1 MTDIER
7 KKLEELVA
15 KVFTLAYELG
25 TNVDELF
32 REVRQLRF
40 ETKDK
45 DFEAALINLEHTFF
59 MIAQSIN
66 ILKDQTRNTKLQP
79 KKLLKENTELKVN
92 IKGFEVLDDGEI
104 KYLEDIL
111 TPLILVEN
119 IPNYKENVFWYKIRN
134 LWVLVGKI
142 PPLTIESSDVILF
155 KEKGKWGLFKIIEKK
170 DNMLILTD
178 GKGLRKTKVKEE
190 NLTELNLLGKVLR
203 VQNKV

>member
-1 MTDIER
+1 
-7 KKLEELVA
+7 
-15 KVFTLAYELG
+15 
-25 TNVDELF
+25 
-32 REVRQLRF
+32 
-40 ETKDK
+40 
-45 DFEAALINLEHTFF
+45 
-59 MIAQSIN
+59 
-66 ILKDQTRNTKLQP
+66 
-79 KKLLKENTELKVN
+79 LLKENTELKVN

-104 KYLEDIL
+104 KYIEDIL

-119 IPNYKENVFWYKIRN
+119 IQNYKENVFWYKIKN

-142 PPLTIESSDVILF
+142 PPLTIESNDVILF

-170 DNMLILTD
+170 DSILILTD

>member
-1 MTDIER
+1 M
-7 KKLEELVA
+7 
-15 KVFTLAYELG
+15 
-25 TNVDELF
+25 
-32 REVRQLRF
+32 
-40 ETKDK
+40 
-45 DFEAALINLEHTFF
+45 
-59 MIAQSIN
+59 
-66 ILKDQTRNTKLQP
+66 
-79 KKLLKENTELKVN
+79 LKENTELKVN

-119 IPNYKENVFWYKIRN
+119 TPNYKESVFWYKIRN

-155 KEKGKWGLFKIIEKK
+155 KEKGRWGLFKIIEKK
-170 DNMLILTD
+170 DSMFILTD

>member
-1 MTDIER
+1 
-7 KKLEELVA
+7 
-15 KVFTLAYELG
+15 
-25 TNVDELF
+25 
-32 REVRQLRF
+32 
-40 ETKDK
+40 
-45 DFEAALINLEHTFF
+45 
-59 MIAQSIN
+59 
-66 ILKDQTRNTKLQP
+66 
-79 KKLLKENTELKVN
+79 LLKENTELKVN
-92 IKGFEVLDDGEI
+92 IKGFEVLDNGEI
-104 KYLEDIL
+104 EYLEDIL
-111 TPLILVEN
+111 TALILVEN

-170 DNMLILTD
+170 DKILILTD

>member
-1 MTDIER
+1 
-7 KKLEELVA
+7 
-15 KVFTLAYELG
+15 
-25 TNVDELF
+25 
-32 REVRQLRF
+32 
-40 ETKDK
+40 
-45 DFEAALINLEHTFF
+45 
-59 MIAQSIN
+59 
-66 ILKDQTRNTKLQP
+66 
-79 KKLLKENTELKVN
+79 LLKENTELKVN

-104 KYLEDIL
+104 KYIEDIL

-119 IPNYKENVFWYKIRN
+119 IQNYKENVFWYKIKN

-142 PPLTIESSDVILF
+142 PPLTIESNDVILF

-170 DNMLILTD
+170 DSMLILTD

>member
-1 MTDIER
+1 M
-7 KKLEELVA
+7 
-15 KVFTLAYELG
+15 
-25 TNVDELF
+25 
-32 REVRQLRF
+32 
-40 ETKDK
+40 
-45 DFEAALINLEHTFF
+45 
-59 MIAQSIN
+59 
-66 ILKDQTRNTKLQP
+66 
-79 KKLLKENTELKVN
+79 LKENTELKVN

-142 PPLTIESSDVILF
+142 PPLTIEPSDVILF

-170 DNMLILTD
+170 DNILILTD

-190 NLTELNLLGKVLR
+190 NLTELNVLGKVLR

>member
-1 MTDIER
+1 
-7 KKLEELVA
+7 
-15 KVFTLAYELG
+15 
-25 TNVDELF
+25 
-32 REVRQLRF
+32 
-40 ETKDK
+40 
-45 DFEAALINLEHTFF
+45 
-59 MIAQSIN
+59 
-66 ILKDQTRNTKLQP
+66 
-79 KKLLKENTELKVN
+79 LLKENPELKVN
-92 IKGFEVLDDGEI
+92 IKGFEVLDNGKI

-111 TPLILVEN
+111 TPLILAEN

-142 PPLTIESSDVILF
+142 PPLTIESNDVILF

-170 DNMLILTD
+170 DSILILTD

>member
-1 MTDIER
+1 
-7 KKLEELVA
+7 
-15 KVFTLAYELG
+15 
-25 TNVDELF
+25 
-32 REVRQLRF
+32 
-40 ETKDK
+40 
-45 DFEAALINLEHTFF
+45 
-59 MIAQSIN
+59 
-66 ILKDQTRNTKLQP
+66 
-79 KKLLKENTELKVN
+79 LLKENTELKVN

-119 IPNYKENVFWYKIRN
+119 IQNYKENVFWYKIKN

-142 PPLTIESSDVILF
+142 PPLTIESNDVILF

-170 DNMLILTD
+170 DSILILTD

>member
-1 MTDIER
+1 
-7 KKLEELVA
+7 
-15 KVFTLAYELG
+15 
-25 TNVDELF
+25 
-32 REVRQLRF
+32 
-40 ETKDK
+40 
-45 DFEAALINLEHTFF
+45 
-59 MIAQSIN
+59 
-66 ILKDQTRNTKLQP
+66 
-79 KKLLKENTELKVN
+79 LLKENTELKVN

-119 IPNYKENVFWYKIRN
+119 TPNYKESVFWYKIRN

-155 KEKGKWGLFKIIEKK
+155 KEKGRWGLFKIIEKK
-170 DNMLILTD
+170 DSMFILTD

>member
-1 MTDIER
+1 M
-7 KKLEELVA
+7 
-15 KVFTLAYELG
+15 
-25 TNVDELF
+25 
-32 REVRQLRF
+32 
-40 ETKDK
+40 
-45 DFEAALINLEHTFF
+45 
-59 MIAQSIN
+59 
-66 ILKDQTRNTKLQP
+66 
-79 KKLLKENTELKVN
+79 LKENPELKVN
-92 IKGFEVLDDGEI
+92 IKGFEVLDNGKI

-111 TPLILVEN
+111 TPLILAEN

-142 PPLTIESSDVILF
+142 PPLTIESNDVILF

-170 DNMLILTD
+170 DSILILTD

>member
-1 MTDIER
+1 M
-7 KKLEELVA
+7 
-15 KVFTLAYELG
+15 
-25 TNVDELF
+25 
-32 REVRQLRF
+32 
-40 ETKDK
+40 
-45 DFEAALINLEHTFF
+45 
-59 MIAQSIN
+59 
-66 ILKDQTRNTKLQP
+66 
-79 KKLLKENTELKVN
+79 LKENTELKVN
-92 IKGFEVLDDGEI
+92 IKGFEVLDNGEI
-104 KYLEDIL
+104 EYLEDIL
-111 TPLILVEN
+111 TALILVEN

-170 DNMLILTD
+170 DKILILTD